1 MENNDVIDEI
11 VNDTIEK
18 IDDLPFGITDEEL
31 EIQEIVTD
39 EEGEN
44 DENTIE

>member
-1 MENNDVIDEI
+1 MKDNDVLDEI

-39 EEGEN
+39 EIGE
-44 DENTIE
+44 ENESTIE

>member
-1 MENNDVIDEI
+1 MKDNDVLDEI

-18 IDDLPFGITDEEL
+18 IDDLPFGITDYEL
-31 EIQEIVTD
+31 ELQEVI

-44 DENTIE
+44 DEDTIK

>member
-1 MENNDVIDEI
+1 MKENDVLDEI

-18 IDDLPFGITDEEL
+18 VDDLPFGITDYEL
-31 EIQEIVTD
+31 ELQEVI

>member
-1 MENNDVIDEI
+1 MKDNDVLDEI

-18 IDDLPFGITDEEL
+18 IDDLPFGITDYEL
-31 EIQEIVTD
+31 EFQEII

>member
-1 MENNDVIDEI
+1 MKEDVLDEI

-18 IDDLPFGITDEEL
+18 IDDLPFGITDYEL
-31 EIQEIVTD
+31 ELQEVI

-44 DENTIE
+44 DENTIK

>member
-1 MENNDVIDEI
+1 MKENDALDEI

-18 IDDLPFGITDEEL
+18 IDDLPFGITDYEL
-31 EIQEIVTD
+31 EFQEII